1 MATLEQLKNLEV
13 PEGYQ
18 NRANFLVKKGNT
30 LAKDRN
36 EESHAHNC
44 YKKALRL
51 LEEGEVRFPTYDFQV
66 PISLLGF
73 TIMMDDVRKNQTL
86 ETPEVLQT
94 DEKEKNKKISIAV

>member
-73 TIMMDDVRKNQTL
+73 TIMMNDMRKTQTL
-86 ETPEVLQT
+86 EVLRT
-94 DEKEKNKKISIAV
+94 DEKEKNKKISVAV